1 MPTPMTHSLKIGL
14 FLSVAEGS
22 SGARWNNLKAMA
34 RHAEAAG
41 FNSLWIA
48 DHLLFPQP
56 IPDQAAPGRWE
67 CWSILTALAAV
78 TSRVELGTLVI
89 CTTFRNPALL
99 AKMADTVDEIS
110 DGRLI
115 LGLGAGWY
123 EPEFKAFGYPFD
135 HRVGRFEELLQ
146 IIHGL
151 LRGRAIDFEGQ
162 YYQARGLELR
172 PRGPRPGGP
181 SLLIG
186 AKADRPRALRL
197 TAQYA
202 DYWNTTNAHTADDVA
217 LMRDVVDSACI
228 KAGRDPATLERT
240 AHVLIDLPGSESS
253 QLPPWVRSYRSARVL
268 MGGTPLELAQRL
280 RKLAQAGISHVQLW
294 LEPNT
299 RAGIDAFQPVLELL
313 NEVS

>member
-1 MPTPMTHSLKIGL
+1 M
-14 FLSVAEGS
+14 
-22 SGARWNNLKAMA
+22 
-34 RHAEAAG
+34 
-41 FNSLWIA
+41 
-48 DHLLFPQP
+48 
-56 IPDQAAPGRWE
+56 
-67 CWSILTALAAV
+67 
-78 TSRVELGTLVI
+78 
-89 CTTFRNPALL
+89 
-99 AKMADTVDEIS
+99 
-110 DGRLI
+110 
-115 LGLGAGWY
+115 
-123 EPEFKAFGYPFD
+123 
-135 HRVGRFEELLQ
+135 
-146 IIHGL
+146 
-151 LRGRAIDFEGQ
+151 
-162 YYQARGLELR
+162 R

-186 AKADRPRALRL
+186 AKVPRPRALRL

-299 RAGIDAFQPVLELL
+299 RAGIDAFQPVLELF